1 MGFMK
6 RLYLVLGA
14 VTLFFIFTN
23 PALSADLK
31 DEFLGIE
38 WGADLSNLKSF
49 YVLYKKGDLVYYVN
63 PDKYYQINQ
72 SVLPPVIYGCYKGQ
86 FFAAYIRL
94 DQMESFEEINS
105 YMNSKYGLS
114 VVNAR
119 SGQEVYKW
127 KYDKI
132 KIKLKNGY
140 GENGMKLAFYYTPLS
155 DKLNEPEQEKVEK
168 SLQFLPIE
176 KNKKYPA
183 IPLLIF

>member
-1 MGFMK
+1 MK
-6 RLYLVLGA
+6 KTTMILG
-14 VTLFFIFTN
+14 VFSLFFIFTGA
-23 PALSADLK
+23 ALSADLK
-31 DEFLGIE
+31 NEFLGIE
-38 WGADLSNLKSF
+38 WGTDLSQFKSF
-49 YVLYKKGDLVYYVN
+49 YVLYRKGDIVYYVN

-94 DQMESFEEINS
+94 DQEESFDEINS

-114 VVNAR
+114 MIKAGPGR
-119 SGQEVYKW
+119 DIFRW

-132 KIKLKNGY
+132 KIKLKSGNEGK
-140 GENGMKLAFYYTPLS
+140 GMKLAFYYTPIS
-155 DKLNEPEQEKVEK
+155 NQLNETEHAKIEQNLK
-168 SLQFLPIE
+168 FLPIE

>member
-1 MGFMK
+1 MK
-6 RLYLVLGA
+6 RLYMILGA
-14 VTLFFIFTN
+14 FVLFCVFTN
-23 PALSADLK
+23 PVLSADLK
-31 DEFLGIE
+31 DEFLGIK
-38 WGADLSNLKSF
+38 WGTDLSTLKSF
-49 YVLYKKGDLVYYVN
+49 YVLYKQGDLVYYVN

-94 DQMESFEEINS
+94 DQEESFGEINS

-114 VVNAR
+114 MIK
-119 SGQEVYKW
+119 SGTGQEVYKW

-132 KIKLKNGY
+132 KIKLKSGY
-140 GENGMKLAFYYTPLS
+140 EANGMKLAFYYTPLS
-155 DKLNEPEQEKVEK
+155 DKLNEPEQEKVERTLK
-168 SLQFLPIE
+168 FLPIE